1 MMTLLAHVV
10 RLLVSFL
17 FMNTAQR
24 FLPVKGK
31 WIWQL
36 LFFLSCWLGA
46 NTVILIGDPWNIILI
61 LPVFLVGFFLCCE
74 GTIAAKLTMGLIFFA
89 ISISLSAVIDTGI
102 HLVGYYLGDVGNPV
116 MLRLILPQLEVMGF
130 STIEAVPQED
140 FAALSIFALN
150 RLGVQAWL
158 RLISWAIIWL
168 FFRKLKLTEA
178 AELSPQIWRLVD
190 VLALFPTVTVFAMV
204 ALQTFGMVLD
214 TNASFLPT
222 ITILPF
228 AFLSSLGLL
237 YAVSVLVRHEKLEKQ
252 QALWQIRAGYY
263 SLLEQTQLQV
273 RYLRH
278 DMANHLHTMDVLDN
292 DGMRAYLRELLASPA
307 MTGNLRV
314 CDNDIVNAV
323 ITSKTLRLEEEGIQ
337 TKIEVDIPK
346 ELAVADID
354 LCALFAN
361 ALDNAIEA
369 CGKLPADQRFI
380 RMSTVADK
388 GLLML
393 RVENAAA
400 AAPITKDG
408 QIVTSKKNQAA
419 HGFGLASIRDIV
431 EKYDG
436 TMETEYRDGIF
447 LLSCTMMTAV

>member
-1 MMTLLAHVV
+1 MMTLVGHAV
-10 RLLVSFL
+10 RLLLSFL
-17 FMNTAQR
+17 FMNTVQR

-31 WIWQL
+31 WFWQL

-102 HLVGYYLGDVGNPV
+102 HLIGYYLGDVGNPV
-116 MLRLILPQLEVMGF
+116 MLRLVLPQLEEMGF
-130 STIEAVPQED
+130 STIEAVPLGD
-140 FAALSIFALN
+140 FAALSIFSLN
-150 RLGVQAWL
+150 RLGVQVWL
-158 RLISWAIIWL
+158 RLIAWAVIWL

-214 TNASFLPT
+214 ANASFLPT
-222 ITILPF
+222 MTILPF

-263 SLLEQTQLQV
+263 SLLEQTQQQV

-292 DGMRAYLRELLASPA
+292 DGMRAYLRELLASPV

-314 CDNDIVNAV
+314 CDNDIVNAI
-323 ITSKTLRLEEEGIQ
+323 ITSKTIRLEEEGIQ
-337 TKIEVDIPK
+337 TEIEVDIPK
-346 ELAVADID
+346 KLAMADID

-369 CGKLPADQRFI
+369 CGKLPIDQRFI

-393 RVENAAA
+393 RLENPAAK
-400 AAPITKDG
+400 APITKDG

-419 HGFGLASIRDIV
+419 HGFGLASIRDVV

-436 TMETEYRDGIF
+436 TMETDYREGIF
-447 LLSCTMMTAV
+447 LLTCTMMTPV